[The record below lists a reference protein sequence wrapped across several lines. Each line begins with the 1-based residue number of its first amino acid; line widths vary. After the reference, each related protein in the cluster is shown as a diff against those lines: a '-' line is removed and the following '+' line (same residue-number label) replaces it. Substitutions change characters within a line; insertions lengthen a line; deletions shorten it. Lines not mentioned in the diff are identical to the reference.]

1 MAHARHRRTRAGR
14 DATAQLRGAAHP
26 NPPPQSATRG
36 GRPAREP
43 PPHRAGTDGPRRAHS
58 VSDST
63 RPWGQAPGWSRAAI
77 FHPRRCARR
86 PCVSL
91 SARPGAVGRT
101 RAGGRRNSEQPPASR
116 TPPAVSATGATR
128 GTTPAAVRFAGRWR
142 PEPHDQGAK
151 PTPGRDAA
159 DRPSRG
165 GADFAG
171 VDAGRA
177 AGADGRQTRR
187 RWNAPAARASTP
199 ADRDAAWNRSPPSA
213 ATAAPPGPR
222 APGSPPRAASGRRRR
237 HRPSRTARP
246 APRPP
251 GSSCRAGPSPASR
264 RRRQPS
270 ATSPQSR
277 ALTSLRRSP
286 P

>member
-142 PEPHDQGAK
+142 PEPLSRHQAGTP
-151 PTPGRDAA
+151 PT
-159 DRPSRG
+159 DRPEAAQTSRESTPAVLQG
-165 GADFAG
+165 STTAAQTWRPGSRRPGSRPGADLAAG
-171 VDAGRA
+171 VDDRLRAFSSRSAIWIVVLFEHTTCHGGGTGRISGAPREPNGRNRPINVVGALGRA
-177 AGADGRQTRR
+177 KT
-187 RWNAPAARASTP
+187 
-199 ADRDAAWNRSPPSA
+199 
-213 ATAAPPGPR
+213 
-222 APGSPPRAASGRRRR
+222 
-237 HRPSRTARP
+237 
-246 APRPP
+246 
-251 GSSCRAGPSPASR
+251 
-264 RRRQPS
+264 
-270 ATSPQSR
+270 
-277 ALTSLRRSP
+277 
-286 P
+286 